1 MASSCPRLTLGWR
14 AYKDDSA
21 MDLLLSTASTV
32 ATFASAQAAT
42 RAVRIYVVYVC
53 LMKAL
58 GPWRAWTSLAHETVV
73 RMTYATEAALSVW
86 SGPRPVAASM
96 YAPPGSQGI

>member
-58 GPWRAWTSLAHETVV
+58 GPWKPRTSRAHETVV
-73 RMTYATEAALSVW
+73 RITCATEAV
-86 SGPRPVAASM
+86 
-96 YAPPGSQGI
+96 

>member
-42 RAVRIYVVYVC
+42 RAERIYVVYVC

-58 GPWRAWTSLAHETVV
+58 GPWKPRTSRAHETVV
-73 RMTYATEAALSVW
+73 RITCATEAV
-86 SGPRPVAASM
+86 
-96 YAPPGSQGI
+96 